1 MTNIVCVKQGGF
13 YGPEY
18 VNKLYSMVARNT
30 KRPFR
35 FICFTENREG
45 LDEQVECRPL
55 PYHLRGWWCKI
66 PLFAPPM
73 CIENDQI
80 ICMDLD
86 IVITGNIDWLLDY
99 RGNFAVLNYHWK
111 TVNDVNAPKYY
122 NGSLWSLKP
131 GYGSHVWENFAK
143 CGDEVMK
150 RCYSDQEYIS
160 EQITDADLIQDMFP
174 GEVLGFNTHYWN
186 LKGAE
191 RKYKA
196 KSMWVFH
203 GFPKPAEVYKKVD
216 WIQEH
221 WQ

>member
-1 MTNIVCVKQGGF
+1 MNVVCVKQGQF

-18 VNKLYSMVARNT
+18 VNRLYNMVARNT

-35 FICFTENREG
+35 FVCFTESRDG
-45 LDEQVECRPL
+45 LDESIECRPL

-73 CIENDQI
+73 SIEDDQI
-80 ICMDLD
+80 VCMDLD
-86 IVITGNIDWLLDY
+86 IVIVGNIDWLLDY
-99 RGNFAVLNYHWK
+99 RGNFAILNYHWK
-111 TVNDVNAPKYY
+111 TVHDVDAPKYY

-131 GYGSHVWENFAK
+131 GYGSHVWENFAHH
-143 CGDEVMK
+143 GDEVMK

-160 EQITDADLIQDMFP
+160 EQIKDADLIQQMFP

-186 LKGAE
+186 LKPE
-191 RKYKA
+191 DRKFMA

-203 GFPKPAEVYKKVD
+203 GFPKPIEVCKKVD
-216 WIQEH
+216 FVKEH